1 MTTTTTTKGNTMTQA
16 SKWVQE
22 QVERIKSTNPGAT
35 VDNRGQCA
43 YVHVG
48 TLVHYFEDNAA
59 APQFHDC
66 WVEAGDDNE
75 YETAQT
81 LDVEFD
87 GVSYTAKK
95 NGRYPDRDFWTLL
108 ADGKPFATIEAD
120 ERYGWRGTF
129 SISGL
134 SRSLWV
140 MTEGCGLIE
149 RVEKMHEGHKDFLS
163 RCDVV

>member
-1 MTTTTTTKGNTMTQA
+1 MTQV
-16 SKWVQE
+16 SEWVQE

-35 VDNRGQCA
+35 VHNRGDCT
-43 YVHVG
+43 YVHAGVV
-48 TLVHYFEDNAA
+48 VHCFEDSAA
-59 APQFHDC
+59 APRFHDC

-75 YETAQT
+75 FETALT
-81 LDVEFD
+81 LSVEFD
-87 GVSYTAKK
+87 GVLYTTEK
-95 NGRYPDRDFWTLL
+95 NWRYPERDFWTLL
-108 ADGKPFATIEAD
+108 ADGKPFATIEAH

-134 SRSLWV
+134 SRCVWV

-163 RCDVV
+163 RCEVV